1 MKVEIITKRGTKIYK
16 ETTKGEEEFLNVL
29 TRSIWLLIENDDK
42 NIYLRTSEIEGIIFI
57 K

>member
-1 MKVEIITKRGTKIYK
+1 MKVEIITKRGTKIDK
-16 ETTKGEEEFLNVL
+16 ETTKGEEEFLNEL
-29 TRSIWLLIENDDK
+29 TCSIWLLIENDDK

>member
-16 ETTKGEEEFLNVL
+16 ETTKGENEFLNIL